1 VVFVL
6 VCAQP
11 ARPDVG
17 ELSQVTDV
25 NLARPAGGDSQT
37 SASSIEPQRIAAIR
51 VEGNVSVKES
61 EILAKVRS
69 RQGDVFNASVA
80 AEDAKRIA
88 ELKGVGYCYYNTK
101 PADGNT
107 ELTFVVV
114 EKNII
119 RSIDFVGNKA
129 FGHKKLLEKLG
140 FKVGDYLDP
149 VLAQTYMTTIAE
161 FYRKNGFAY
170 VEVSLD
176 TGKLSVGKV
185 VYTVKEGPRVKIDA
199 VKFSGNSALKTS
211 ELRKVIKTRTRSWVF
226 FSKYYQEEELAE
238 DISKLQQAYQ
248 KKGFLNAKIEAQR
261 QFNADKT
268 RLRVIFSIEEGV
280 AYSVADIVF
289 AGNQQF
295 DNQKLY
301 KQLNLQSGQIYNEQN
316 AESDTKHLVK
326 LYKENGFI
334 NAEVER
340 GIKFVSD
347 KTVAVEYTVKEGGQ
361 FRIGQVIITGNEQTK
376 DKVQRRYRP
385 RRRQRRP

>member
-1 VVFVL
+1 MTEGRGRRTSVIRHPLSVICFAAFVL

-11 ARPDVG
+11 ANA
-17 ELSQVTDV
+17 TDA
-25 NLARPAGGDSQT
+25 NNSGKT
-37 SASSIEPQRIAAIR
+37 IAAIHI
-51 VEGNVSVKES
+51 EGNVSVKES

-69 RQGDVFNASVA
+69 RQGDVFNADVA
-80 AEDAKRIA
+80 AEDTKRIA

-101 PADGNT
+101 PADGNI

-129 FGHKKLLEKLG
+129 FGHKKLLDKLG

-149 VLAQTYMTTIAE
+149 VLAQTYTTTIIE
-161 FYRKNGFAY
+161 FYRKNGFPY

-176 TGKLSVGKV
+176 TEKLSVGKV

-199 VKFSGNSALKTS
+199 VKFSGNSALKTG
-211 ELRKVIKTRTRSWVF
+211 ELKKTIKTRARSWVF
-226 FSKYYQEEELAE
+226 FSKYYREEELAE
-238 DISKLQQAYQ
+238 DVAKLQQAYQ
-248 KKGFLNAKIEAQR
+248 KRGFLNAKVEAKR

-268 RLRVIFSIEEGV
+268 KLRITFAVEEGV
-280 AYSVADIVF
+280 AYSVDTTIF
-289 AGNQQF
+289 AGNRHF

-301 KQLNLQSGQIYNEQN
+301 EQLKLQNGQTYNEQK
-316 AESDTKHLVK
+316 AETDTKHLVK

-347 KTVAVEYTVKEGGQ
+347 KTISVEYTIK
-361 FRIGQVIITGNEQTK
+361 
-376 DKVQRRYRP
+376 
-385 RRRQRRP
+385 